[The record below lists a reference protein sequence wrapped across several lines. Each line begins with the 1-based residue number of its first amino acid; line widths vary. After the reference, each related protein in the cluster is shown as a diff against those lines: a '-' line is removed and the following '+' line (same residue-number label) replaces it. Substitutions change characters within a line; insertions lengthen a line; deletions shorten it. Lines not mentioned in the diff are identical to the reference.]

1 MSFKQ
6 RLFCI
11 IFQLALSLNWKI
23 QNDDVRLNI
32 LAFLQYA
39 VETAQ
44 DAKNIQ
50 NSVLFLPVGLEIG
63 KKVEKKI
70 FNYMYDTSFWKVCNI
85 VYCVWDHWLVIVF
98 CLLSDWTAVCDDSQI
113 MYGTETTQDE
123 EGKTSEKITVTT
135 TSTTP
140 DKKSKKMTLSKL
152 FRPWKWRKKR
162 KSGGK
167 HQTTQKLCTAHSH
180 SHIIVWNN
188 ILFEVVSILQLYSKG
203 YWTETDHPIE
213 SKPVLILG
221 FRKTVLVHSEAEV
234 LLKTFENVR
243 IFFIMNSWPS
253 TNVFKITTVGPY
265 FQREWRKI
273 HVHVCTCINADLYNI
288 TMTYM

>member
-11 IFQLALSLNWKI
+11 IFQLSQIHFLWTGKYKMMMSDSI
-23 QNDDVRLNI
+23 S
-32 LAFLQYA
+32 FLQYA
-39 VETAQ
+39 VKTAQ
-44 DAKNIQ
+44 DAKNGTKW
-50 NSVLFLPVGLEIG
+50 SSFFLPVGLEIG

-70 FNYMYDTSFWKVCNI
+70 FDYDTSFWKVCNI
-85 VYCVWDHWLVIVF
+85 DYCVWDHWLVIFF

-167 HQTTQKLCTAHSH
+167 HQTTQELCTAHSH

-203 YWTETDHPIE
+203 YWTQGAT
-213 SKPVLILG
+213 
-221 FRKTVLVHSEAEV
+221 
-234 LLKTFENVR
+234 
-243 IFFIMNSWPS
+243 
-253 TNVFKITTVGPY
+253 
-265 FQREWRKI
+265 
-273 HVHVCTCINADLYNI
+273 
-288 TMTYM
+288 